1 MMDRKQIEQ
10 QIPHRSPF
18 LWIDEVVEI
27 SESMIRAR
35 KFLDPDLPVF
45 QGHYP
50 GFPLMPGVLLCESAF
65 QAGAVLIAR
74 QQDVPEGMVPVVT
87 RQNETRFRRMV
98 RPGETL
104 EIEVELTETLGSAWF
119 LKGKVSVD
127 GQVAVRLEFACTAA
141 KPA

>member
-1 MMDRKQIEQ
+1 
-10 QIPHRSPF
+10 
-18 LWIDEVVEI
+18 
-27 SESMIRAR
+27 
-35 KFLDPDLPVF
+35 
-45 QGHYP
+45 
-50 GFPLMPGVLLCESAF
+50 
-65 QAGAVLIAR
+65 
-74 QQDVPEGMVPVVT
+74 MVPVVT